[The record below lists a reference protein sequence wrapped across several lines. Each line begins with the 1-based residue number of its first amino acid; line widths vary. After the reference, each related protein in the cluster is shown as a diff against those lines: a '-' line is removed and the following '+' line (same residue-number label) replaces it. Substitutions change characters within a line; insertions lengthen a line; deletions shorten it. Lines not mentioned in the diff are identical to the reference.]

1 MKTDSSSAVA
11 TSWSLAVGGLTIAEV
26 HQIAGMVVMATS
38 FVYTLWRW
46 NRDIKNDRQ
55 DIPQPEDHDHRT
67 YSDGSWDDIG
77 MVRESNTRRIQCL
90 LDGRLRFDDE
100 QGRREEG

>member
-1 MKTDSSSAVA
+1 MKHDSTSAVA

-26 HQIAGMVVMATS
+26 HQIAGMLVMLTS

-55 DIPQPEDHDHRT
+55 NLPQPKDHDHRLDT
-67 YSDGSWDDIG
+67 DGSWYGTG
-77 MVRESNTRRIQCL
+77 MV
-90 LDGRLRFDDE
+90 
-100 QGRREEG
+100 

>member
-1 MKTDSSSAVA
+1 MKTDSTSAVA

-26 HQIAGMVVMATS
+26 HQIAGLFVMLTS

-55 DIPQPEDHDHRT
+55 NLPQPEDHLDWSD
-67 YSDGSWDDIG
+67 SDGSRNGTG
-77 MVRESNTRRIQCL
+77 MV
-90 LDGRLRFDDE
+90 
-100 QGRREEG
+100 

>member
-1 MKTDSSSAVA
+1 MKTDSTSAVA

-26 HQIAGMVVMATS
+26 HQIAGMLVMLTS

-55 DIPQPEDHDHRT
+55 NFPQSKDHDHRT
-67 YSDGSWDDIG
+67 YSDGSWNG
-77 MVRESNTRRIQCL
+77 SRMVREGHPRRVQCL

-100 QGRREEG
+100 QRRREEG